1 MIPLRLAYG
10 VTRPAKPAA
19 RNHAAFSSSAG
30 MNQRIRYSWP
40 SDLDLMARLARLRL
54 DARWSNWEGRPFTA
68 ENERHISV
76 YKLPSE

>member
-1 MIPLRLAYG
+1 
-10 VTRPAKPAA
+10 
-19 RNHAAFSSSAG
+19 

-40 SDLDLMARLARLRL
+40 SELDLMARLAGLRL